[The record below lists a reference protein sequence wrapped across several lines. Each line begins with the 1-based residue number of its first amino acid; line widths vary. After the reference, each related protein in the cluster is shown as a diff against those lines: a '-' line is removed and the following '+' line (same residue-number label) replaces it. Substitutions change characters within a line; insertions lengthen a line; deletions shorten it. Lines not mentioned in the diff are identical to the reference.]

1 MKLKML
7 ISFVLVLVFMVS
19 ICCVSAFAAIDY
31 TETYYMNGDAIRGYS
46 LMTTNIASVATY
58 SANIG
63 NGKKLTFI
71 YKYTTSAGR
80 TATVELPVNS
90 YVVNGLDT
98 FDASYTASSG
108 QTLTGVMGQHWVKA
122 SSYYIWSSHDCED
135 DSHIGNCVPDYSDL

>member
-63 NGKKLTFI
+63 NGK
-71 YKYTTSAGR
+71 
-80 TATVELPVNS
+80 N
-90 YVVNGLDT
+90 
-98 FDASYTASSG
+98 
-108 QTLTGVMGQHWVKA
+108 
-122 SSYYIWSSHDCED
+122 
-135 DSHIGNCVPDYSDL
+135 